1 MNQVINVVRESTS
14 ETLSFSMN
22 FKPKSSGTYG
32 ICLDNRSS
40 RFTSKTVQVRVR
52 RVNMGINHSNHSV
65 IVQFELI
72 LILPILTL
80 PSALH
85 CTARSWM
92 YG

>member
-52 RVNMGINHSNHSV
+52 RASMGINDSNHSV
-65 IVQFELI
+65 IVQFEL
-72 LILPILTL
+72 L
-80 PSALH
+80 
-85 CTARSWM
+85 
-92 YG
+92 